1 MRMKGRLGSYVKAF
15 LGIIGRIVDY
25 LFWILGVPFC
35 GAVRLAFP
43 VAVNQVIDKIMPKGD
58 FRLIA
63 LASAGLF
70 AFYIINTFYNLL
82 WFILVIC

>member
-1 MRMKGRLGSYVKAF
+1 MLKRFWVLSAVSS
-15 LGIIGRIVDY
+15 IIYFG
-25 LFWILGVPFC
+25 FWVCRFAGLLE
-35 GAVRLAFP
+35 LAFP

>member
-1 MRMKGRLGSYVKAF
+1 MLKRF

-35 GAVRLAFP
+35 GLLELAFP

-63 LASAGLF
+63 LASAAYLH
-70 AFYIINTFYNLL
+70 
-82 WFILVIC
+82 FI